1 MAFIVD
7 DGDAF
12 LYSSCIEIFGER
24 SSDIT
29 KIISKAQKEGMDYIL
44 CPYCEEMIKINKIKE

>member
-7 DGDAF
+7 DGDA
-12 LYSSCIEIFGER
+12 LLCSSCIEIFGEKA
-24 SSDIT
+24 SDIT

-44 CPYCEEMIKINKIKE
+44 CPYCEEMVKIDKIEE